1 MLVICLLQQH
11 KDNNDRLG
19 AQESRQ
25 IFAHLTMHVHEPEV
39 RTNFRSVHRRP
50 SYSSSSRKGRNSDAP
65 R

>member
-11 KDNNDRLG
+11 KDNNNR
-19 AQESRQ
+19 AEESRE

-50 SYSSSSRKGRNSDAP
+50 SYSSSRKGRNSDAP
-65 R
+65 W